1 MPSIAGRVGERA
13 ARATRPGGVRV
24 PALAA
29 FLACATAALGLT
41 GCAAQPDPGTVTV
54 LNSATDTAEH
64 AANQR
69 FFDRCGKPLG
79 VKVEQISV
87 PADQVASKA
96 LRMASSHSLT
106 DILEL
111 DGSELPQ
118 FAETGG
124 LRPLKAAG
132 VDTSGFSASATSL
145 GSYDG
150 VQYGIARSVNSLALI
165 YNTRLL
171 QAAGITPP
179 RTWAELVEAAKKLTK
194 GDTYGMAFSASP
206 NADGVYQFLPFFWSA
221 GGDEAKLDNGKG
233 EPALQLWKDLVA
245 DGSASKS
252 VVNWNQQ
259 DVNDQFVAG
268 RAAMMINGPW
278 QVPVLSAQKKVD
290 WAVASIPVPE
300 AGKAAVPPIGGTVM
314 TVPKNDDRAR
324 EKRAGKLLDC
334 LNSEQNQLQ
343 WGESVNNVPT
353 RAAAAQAYATQ
364 NPKLAPFAQLV
375 TTARSRTA
383 EVGTRWPVVGDAL
396 AGAFQSV
403 LTGRTSPEKALHR
416 AQQQATA
423 GK

>member
-1 MPSIAGRVGERA
+1 MPSPAGRIGAKAVRA
-13 ARATRPGGVRV
+13 KGARV

-29 FLACATAALGLT
+29 TLVCATAALGLT
-41 GCAAQPDPGTVTV
+41 GCAAEPDPGTVTV

-64 AANQR
+64 TANQQ
-69 FFDRCGKPLG
+69 FFDRCAEPLG
-79 VKVEQISV
+79 VKVEQVSV
-87 PADQVASKA
+87 PADQIASKA
-96 LRMASSHSLT
+96 LRMASSDSLT

-118 FAETGG
+118 FAQTEG
-124 LRPLKAAG
+124 LRPLKEAG
-132 VDTSGFSASATSL
+132 VDTAGFSASATSL

-150 VQYGIARSVNSLALI
+150 VQYGVARSVNSLALI
-165 YNTRLL
+165 YNTELL
-171 QAAGITPP
+171 KDAGLEPP
-179 RTWAELVEAAKKLTK
+179 RTWAELRETAKKLTA

-221 GGDEAKLDNGKG
+221 GGDEAQLDNGKG
-233 EPALQLWKDLVA
+233 EAALQLWKDLVT
-245 DGSASKS
+245 DGSASRS

-278 QVPVLSAQKKVD
+278 QVPVLSAQKNVD

-314 TVPKNDDRAR
+314 AVPKNEDDPDR
-324 EKRAGKLLDC
+324 EKRAGELLNC

-353 RAAAAQAYATQ
+353 RAAAARAYAAQ
-364 NPKLAPFAQLV
+364 NPKLAAFADLV

-383 EVGTRWPVVGDAL
+383 QVGTGWPVVGDAL

-403 LTGRTSPEKALHR
+403 LTGRTSPEQALHR
-416 AQQQATA
+416 AQQQASA

>member
-1 MPSIAGRVGERA
+1 MPSRTGRKPLA
-13 ARATRPGGVRV
+13 I
-24 PALAA
+24 LAA
-29 FLACATAALGLT
+29 TLACSTLALGLT
-41 GCAAQPDPGTVTV
+41 GCAAEPEPGTVTV

-64 AANQR
+64 SANQR
-69 FFDRCGKPLG
+69 FFDRCGTPLG
-79 VKVEQISV
+79 LKVEQISV

-96 LRMASSHSLT
+96 LRMASSDSLT

-118 FAETGG
+118 FAQTEG
-124 LRPLKAAG
+124 LRPLADAG

-145 GSYDG
+145 GSYQG
-150 VQYGIARSVNSLALI
+150 TQYGIARSVNSLALI
-165 YNTRLL
+165 YNTKLL
-171 QAAGITPP
+171 KQAGIEPP
-179 RTWAELVEAAKKLTK
+179 TTWDELRTAAKKLTA

-206 NADGVYQFLPFFWSA
+206 NADGVYQFLPFFWSG
-221 GGDEAKLDNGKG
+221 GGDEARLDNGKG
-233 EPALQLWKDLVA
+233 EAALQLWKDLVA
-245 DGSASKS
+245 DGSSSKS

-259 DVNDQFVAG
+259 DVNDQFIAG

-278 QVPVLSAQKKVD
+278 QVPVLSAQKNVD

-314 TVPKNDDRAR
+314 AVPKNDDPAR
-324 EKRAGKLLDC
+324 EKNAGKLLNC
-334 LNSEQNQLQ
+334 LNTEKNQLQ

-353 RAAAAQAYATQ
+353 RADAAKAYATQ
-364 NPKLAPFAQLV
+364 NPKLAAFADLV

-383 EVGTRWPVVGDAL
+383 EVGTGWPVVGDAL

-403 LTGRTSPEKALHR
+403 LTGQTSPERALHR
-416 AQQQATA
+416 AQQQASA